1 MFSAKSV
8 IRGLQADA
16 FLLLHFVAVRWG
28 FAEAAMTTN
37 TSPTQRLATRSTKAS
52 RGFTMI
58 ELVAVILVI
67 GLVAA
72 LAPPMFSSGVTAAE
86 HRAATR
92 QVAQVLRYARTEAV
106 AKRMDVGVE
115 FDLEARTY
123 QLPGARKK
131 SKIPD
136 GVELLLTTTVAET
149 KDEKH
154 ASVRFYPDGGSTG
167 GRVTLKYK
175 EREFRVDIDWLTG
188 RIAIDDAI

>member
-1 MFSAKSV
+1 MDVSSQYALRSPLHGGYRPTRFETLRMKNYQSQS
-8 IRGLQADA
+8 RS
-16 FLLLHFVAVRWG
+16 LLR
-28 FAEAAMTTN
+28 
-37 TSPTQRLATRSTKAS
+37 RS

-72 LAPPMFSSGVTAAE
+72 LAPPLWSSGVTAAE
-86 HRAATR
+86 HRAAAR

-106 AKRMDVGVE
+106 AKRVDVGVD

-131 SKIPD
+131 SRLPD
-136 GVELLLTTTVAET
+136 GIEILLTTTAAET

-188 RIAIDDAI
+188 RVAIDDAS

>member
-37 TSPTQRLATRSTKAS
+37 TSPTQRLATRSTKSS

-131 SKIPD
+131 SNIPD

>member
-1 MFSAKSV
+1 
-8 IRGLQADA
+8 
-16 FLLLHFVAVRWG
+16 
-28 FAEAAMTTN
+28 
-37 TSPTQRLATRSTKAS
+37 
-52 RGFTMI
+52 MI

-106 AKRMDVGVE
+106 AKRIDVGVD

-123 QLPGARKK
+123 QLPGARKR

-149 KDEKH
+149 KDEKN

>member
-1 MFSAKSV
+1 MCSAISALC
-8 IRGLQADA
+8 GSQANA
-16 FLLLHFVAVRWG
+16 SFALLLIAARRG
-28 FAEAAMTTN
+28 FAEAAMT
-37 TSPTQRLATRSTKAS
+37 PRGFFLQRLQARSKKLP

-72 LAPPMFSSGVTAAE
+72 LAPPMFASGVSAAE

-106 AKRMDVGVE
+106 AKRVDVGVD

-123 QLPGARKK
+123 QLPGAKKK
-131 SKIPD
+131 SKVPD
-136 GVELLLTTTVAET
+136 GIEILLTTTVAET
-149 KDEKH
+149 KNEKN

>member
-1 MFSAKSV
+1 MRTAGRCLFC
-8 IRGLQADA
+8 
-16 FLLLHFVAVRWG
+16 VALDCCTQG
-28 FAEAAMTTN
+28 FAEATMTKN
-37 TSPTQRLATRSTKAS
+37 ASSIQRYPVQSKKLS

-72 LAPPMFSSGVTAAE
+72 LAPPMFVSGVTAAE

-106 AKRMDVGVE
+106 AKRVDVGVD

-123 QLPGARKK
+123 QLPGAKKK

-136 GVELLLTTTVAET
+136 GIELLLTTTVAET
-149 KDEKH
+149 KDEKN

-175 EREFRVDIDWLTG
+175 AREFRVDIDWLTG